1 MLDTLLLALAASPAP
16 LGSPAPA
23 APLATLQEESLEEQL
38 ERRREDL
45 GRNPKPVARLELA
58 RWCLDHRLLVEALKQ
73 CDAIFEEH
81 PGHKWTS
88 RFLQRARAEGQI
100 AIQLPYQRGADGE
113 AGWRANYRY
122 AAGLPAAARELA
134 LIELATAELDAAD
147 ELEAQ
152 RMEASDLDRQRIVA
166 AELLTSTSPRERRA
180 GCDHLRLTLGGHG
193 LKSLLLMSV
202 RDPQEDVRIA
212 AARALG
218 ASEDPSVLGPLVDAL
233 HSDNAGLAERAA
245 VALGYTGLN
254 QAVPAMAHTLLSAA
268 PATSAG
274 TASPNGYVFFGRQ
287 QAYVQ
292 DFDVEVA
299 TFTAIGDPVINVLT
313 EGSVL
318 EARVNGVTTTRVS
331 FRKVLARSIER
342 LTGDELGSSKNS
354 WEKWWNQ
361 SEWRHGSTPT
371 SG

>member
-1 MLDTLLLALAASPAP
+1 MLDTLLLLTLAAP
-16 LGSPAPA
+16 PA
-23 APLATLQEESLEEQL
+23 APCAPIAPLAIFQEESLEDQL
-38 ERRREDL
+38 ERRRKDL
-45 GRNPKPVARLELA
+45 GRDPEPVARLELA
-58 RWCLDHRLLVEALKQ
+58 RWCLDRKLLVEALKQ
-73 CDAIFEEH
+73 CDEIFDEH

-88 RFLQRARAEGQI
+88 RFLQRARDNGQI
-100 AIQLPYQRGADGE
+100 AIQLPYRQSEDTNYD
-113 AGWRANYRY
+113 WRANYRY
-122 AAGLPAAARELA
+122 AASLPAAARELA

-147 ELEAQ
+147 EAEAQ
-152 RMEASDLDRQRIVA
+152 RMVASELDRQRIIA
-166 AELLTSTSPRERRA
+166 GELLTSSSPRERRA

-202 RDPQEDVRIA
+202 RDPHEDVRVA

-218 ASEDPSVLGPLVDAL
+218 SSEDPSVLGPLVDAL
-233 HSDNAGLAERAA
+233 QSDNAGLAERAA

-268 PATSAG
+268 PAANAG

-299 TFTAIGDPVINVLT
+299 TGTAIGDPVINVLT

-342 LTGDELGSSKNS
+342 LTGDDLGSSKRS
-354 WEKWWNQ
+354 WEKWWSQ

>member
-1 MLDTLLLALAASPAP
+1 MLDSLLLLCLAAPPTAP
-16 LGSPAPA
+16 CVETAPVV
-23 APLATLQEESLEEQL
+23 LLQEDSLEDQL
-38 ERRREDL
+38 ERRRKDL
-45 GRNPKPVARLELA
+45 GRDPEPVARLEFA
-58 RWCLDHRLLVEALKQ
+58 RWCLDRGLLVEALKQ
-73 CDAIFEEH
+73 CDEIFEQH

-88 RFLQRARAEGQI
+88 RFLQRARENGQI
-100 AIQLPYQRGADGE
+100 AIQLPYRRNTDANGD
-113 AGWRANYRY
+113 WRANYRY

-134 LIELATAELDAAD
+134 LMELATAALDAND
-147 ELEAQ
+147 EDEAQ
-152 RMEASDLDRQRIVA
+152 RMGLSELDRQRIIA
-166 AELLTSTSPRERRA
+166 GELLTSTRPNERRA

-202 RDPQEDVRIA
+202 RDPHEEVRMA

-218 ASEDPSVLGPLVDAL
+218 SSEDPSVLGPLVTAL
-233 HSDNAGLAERAA
+233 QSKNAGLAERAA

-254 QAVPAMAHTLLSAA
+254 QAVPAMANTLLSAA
-268 PATSAG
+268 PAASAG

-299 TFTAIGDPVINVLT
+299 TGTGIADPVINVLT

-318 EARVNGVTTTRVS
+318 EARVHGVTTTRVH

-342 LTGDELGSSKNS
+342 LTGDDLGSNKRS

>member
-1 MLDTLLLALAASPAP
+1 MLDTLLLLSLAAPPTAPCALAAPIAI
-16 LGSPAPA
+16 
-23 APLATLQEESLEEQL
+23 LQEESLEDQL
-38 ERRREDL
+38 ERRRKDL
-45 GRNPKPVARLELA
+45 GRDPEPVARLEFA
-58 RWCLDHRLLVEALKQ
+58 RWCLDRKLLVEALKQ
-73 CDAIFEEH
+73 CDEIFEEH

-88 RFLQRARAEGQI
+88 RFLQRARENGQI
-100 AIQLPYQRGADGE
+100 AIQLPYRRGEDTDYD
-113 AGWRANYRY
+113 WRANYRY

-147 ELEAQ
+147 EAEAQ
-152 RMEASDLDRQRIVA
+152 RMVASELDRQRIIA
-166 AELLTSTSPRERRA
+166 GELLTSTRPNERRA

-202 RDPQEDVRIA
+202 RDPHEDVRIA

-218 ASEDPSVLGPLVDAL
+218 SSEDPSVLGPLVDAL
-233 HSDNAGLAERAA
+233 QSDNAGLAERAA

-254 QAVPAMAHTLLSAA
+254 QAVPAMANTLLSAP
-268 PATSAG
+268 PAAASPG

-342 LTGDELGSSKNS
+342 LTGDDLGSNKRS